1 MNSETE
7 TKKKRPVLVW
17 LILALELY
25 RAAGVFV
32 GTFLVLT
39 KQLPAQLMD
48 KLNSLQPLDHIVSP
62 LLMLLYVAA
71 AIALV
76 MLKRLAFALFALSL
90 SLSVALALFN
100 LSMRP
105 AYFEVAQ
112 QTYFVPLAVGLLI
125 SLAIVIYVH
134 RLLKRGVLT

>member
-1 MNSETE
+1 MTSRTE

-17 LILALELY
+17 LILALEIY
-25 RAAGVFV
+25 RAAGVLV

-39 KQLPAQLMD
+39 KQLPVKLMD
-48 KLNSLQPLDHIVSP
+48 KLAGFQPLDHIVTP

-76 MLKRLAFALFALSL
+76 MLKRVALVLFVLSFSL
-90 SLSVALALFN
+90 SIALALFN

-112 QTYFVPLAVGLLI
+112 QTYFAPLAVGLLI